1 MIIKSTYFNF
11 DIVGGVLTVKQ
22 NLTSNFV
29 TRVFLL
35 QNKTTEDMDRRI
47 EEEGGGGDWVASQP
61 P

>member
-11 DIVGGVLTVKQ
+11 DIVGGVLTV
-22 NLTSNFV
+22 V

-35 QNKTTEDMDRRI
+35 QNKTAEDMDRRI
-47 EEEGGGGDWVASQP
+47 EGEGGGGDWVASQP